1 MQRKFK
7 ADTDKEN
14 AVKEA
19 LQYINE
25 ILPRMNMTQKEQSRT
40 ELMCEESLMRLME
53 HSDFSRAS
61 HIAVRVRK
69 SFGNVSII
77 LSVPGNEFD
86 FYGVVEDDMREKF
99 SPYDNDYGASN
110 ILLRMFLPDL
120 RYRHSGTFNVIAIK
134 AVRSSYSLLLQ
145 TLWALAF
152 AITAGLILRMSLPEN
167 YLTAL
172 NDDVLMLVYEI
183 FLDAMKMCTLPIV
196 LLSIMLCTADIHGF
210 SGLAEIG
217 KRLAGS
223 FVFTQ
228 IFAVITGFVLVMI
241 FGAGTGLNMYAF
253 QGEASVNATLFTVA
267 GMLKDIIPD
276 NVLKPIVDNNALQLT
291 VLGCILGI
299 AAGLTASK
307 RVLEIVDE
315 LSNIFMKVTEM
326 FMNLM
331 PLAVF
336 CSVASMIITAG
347 TNALL
352 SVLGM
357 FLAAMLGFLMMN
369 LLYCVMIRISGLN
382 PLHMFRKSA
391 RTMITAFTTCST
403 SAAIPDSLNAC
414 KAMEISSKLYSF
426 AIPVGSSLN
435 KNAFCL
441 SLAAITLTAAN
452 MYGIRLSLTHL
463 ASLGALI
470 IIIAPGTSWTPIIA
484 ISLLFENIGCPLNAL
499 GIIMAIYPLL
509 DMADTVTTCNGTIA
523 STLTTAKQLGLL
535 DTEEYTRP

>member
-7 ADTDKEN
+7 ADTDKDN

-19 LQYINE
+19 LLYINE
-25 ILPRMNMTQKEQSRT
+25 VLPLVNMTQREQRRT

-53 HSDFSRAS
+53 HSNFRRADY
-61 HIAVRVRK
+61 IAVRVRK
-69 SFGNVSII
+69 SFGNVNII

-86 FYGVVEDDMREKF
+86 FYGLIEDELREEF

-120 RYRHSGTFNVIAIK
+120 RYRHSGKFSVITIS
-134 AVRSSYSLLLQ
+134 AVRSSYSLLLK

-167 YLTAL
+167 YLSVI
-172 NDDVLMLVYEI
+172 NDEVLMLVYEMFI
-183 FLDAMKMCTLPIV
+183 DATKMCTLPIV

-228 IFAVITGFVLVMI
+228 IFAVIAGFGLVMI
-241 FGAGTGLNMYAF
+241 FGAGAGLDMSAF
-253 QGEASVNATLFTVA
+253 QGEASVNAASFTVA
-267 GMLKDIIPD
+267 GMLKNIIPD
-276 NVLKPIVDNNALQLT
+276 NVMKPIVDSNALQLT
-291 VLGCILGI
+291 VLGSILGI

-307 RVLEIVDE
+307 RVLEIADE

-336 CSVASMIITAG
+336 CSVASMIITVGAD
-347 TNALL
+347 ALL

-357 FLAAMLGFLMMN
+357 FLAAMLGFVMMN
-369 LLYCVMIRISGLN
+369 LLYCAMIRTAGLN
-382 PLHMFRKSA
+382 PVHMFRKSA
-391 RTMITAFTTCST
+391 KTMVTAFTTCST

-414 KAMEISSKLYSF
+414 KAMGISYKLYSF

-452 MYGIRLSLTHL
+452 MYGISLSLTHL
-463 ASLGALI
+463 ALLGALI
-470 IIIAPGTSWTPIIA
+470 IAIAPGTSCTPIIA
-484 ISLLFENIGCPLNAL
+484 ISLLFEDIGCPLNAV

-509 DMADTVTTCNGTIA
+509 DMADTVTSCNGTIA
-523 STLTTAKQLGLL
+523 STLTTAKRLGLL
-535 DTEEYTRP
+535 DTEEYTKS